1 MGYDR
6 YSRGNDPRRD
16 YYGRRETQ
24 DYGRDY
30 GSGRDYS
37 YSSARDYAAAGSY
50 GRDDDRDDDRGS
62 RWGRDEERGGNRWG
76 RDDDRGGFGRRE
88 YGHAGYAQGGRSGYG
103 SDDRYGARSYGGRQ
117 DDGRDRDRDY
127 GRGAD
132 QSRYARGDEYH
143 GSYASDGRRFEDV
156 GPRRHWDDDN
166 ARGRSSRDRDYG
178 RQPQGYDYD
187 ERGFLAR
194 AGDEVR
200 SWFGDEDAERRREMD
215 SRYDERY
222 YNQQQ
227 GHRDSDYHNWRSG
240 QIAALDRDYD
250 EYRRENRSKFENEF
264 ASWRSN
270 RQTQRQS
277 LDKVKEHAEVVG
289 SDGSHVGT
297 VDKVRGDRILLT
309 KNDADAGGQ
318 HHSIPS
324 SWIQSVED
332 KKVTLSKTADEAKRQ
347 WREEEQN
354 QALFR
359 YGDNNADR
367 DRTNRTGQ
375 YGQAGQSGQYGQAGT
390 SQTGQDQGATNLNRS
405 FSGTYDNKS

>member
-1 MGYDR
+1 MGYER
-6 YSRGNDPRRD
+6 YPRGTDQGRD
-16 YYGRRETQ
+16 DYGRRDEQ
-24 DYGRDY
+24 DYGSDY
-30 GSGRDYS
+30 GSGRSYT
-37 YSSARDYAAAGSY
+37 YSSARDYSAAGSFDRDSDRDRWG
-50 GRDDDRDDDRGS
+50 GRDRDDDRG
-62 RWGRDEERGGNRWG
+62 GY
-76 RDDDRGGFGRRE
+76 GRRE
-88 YGHAGYAQGGRSGYG
+88 YGNAGYARGGDDRYGRSGYG
-103 SDDRYGARSYGGRQ
+103 QSGGSSDYGQSGYGQSNYGQSGGGRYGSSSSYDRGDYG
-117 DDGRDRDRDY
+117 RDRDY
-127 GRGAD
+127 GR
-132 QSRYARGDEYH
+132 QSRYAQGDEYH

-156 GPRRHWDDDN
+156 GARRHWDDDN
-166 ARGRSSRDRDYG
+166 NRGQNRSQGGGRGYG
-178 RQPQGYDYD
+178 RQPQGYDYED
-187 ERGFLAR
+187 RGFLAR

-200 SWFGDEDAERRREMD
+200 SWFGDEDAERRREAD

-222 YNQQQ
+222 YNQQ
-227 GHRDSDYHNWRSG
+227 GHHERDGDYHSWRSG

-264 ASWRSN
+264 TTWRSG

-277 LDKVKEHAEVVG
+277 LDKVTEHAEVVG

-332 KKVTLSKTADEAKRQ
+332 KKVTLTKTADEAKRQ
-347 WREEEQN
+347 WREEENN

-359 YGDNNADR
+359 YGDNGRGQGGREQGGYDQAQGS
-367 DRTNRTGQ
+367 TG
-375 YGQAGQSGQYGQAGT
+375 GQ
-390 SQTGQDQGATNLNRS
+390 TNLNRS